1 MTSYNADSTSEREP
15 SVVAMPCGKALEQR
29 HYLTRGGVR
38 VQRSIHEVAD
48 GPAAVACLRRA
59 LDSRRGVLL
68 SSTFEYPGRYRRY
81 DIGFVNPPVMITA
94 RAGVVEMRAL
104 NARGRILLP
113 ELQRALTEIAGQRS
127 GPVTMLDTTADSI
140 QIATPE
146 PGQDDGDFPEEQ
158 RSRQSVVFSVLRALL
173 DHFHSAEDARLGLY
187 GAFGYDLA
195 FQFEA
200 IQRYQQREDSQRD
213 LVLYLPDEILVLDHY
228 ASSARLHRYDFV
240 CGTAADVQDEQR
252 TALPRRATTGG
263 LRRHGSV
270 LPFVPALHAPRDCDH
285 QPGEYADTVRRAHE
299 YFRRGDLFEVVPGQ
313 VFFEPCKDLPSQV
326 FERLQASNP
335 APYGAMMNLSEDEYL
350 LAASPEMYVR
360 VEGRRVETCP
370 ISGTIARGQDAIA
383 DAQQIRT
390 LLNSVKDEAEL
401 SMCTDVDRNDKSRVC
416 GPGSVRVIGRRQVEL
431 YSRLIHTVDHVE
443 GTLLPHCDA
452 LDAFLSHAWAVTVT
466 GAPKQS
472 AIQLIEQIEKSPRR
486 WYGGAMGMIGFDG
499 NMNTGLTLRA
509 ARISKGIA
517 EVRAGATLLSDSDP
531 LAEEA
536 ETRLKASA
544 VLAAV
549 RGSVADA
556 GPGSHGGP
564 HAPAGKPVLRALMVD
579 HRDSF
584 VHTLAAY
591 FRQQGVQLETRR
603 PQAARTLLQ
612 TQDVDLVIL
621 SPGPGRPDD
630 FGMRETLA
638 LCEARGVPVFGVCL
652 GLQGMVEYFGGD
664 LGVLAEPM
672 HGKPSVVNHDGSE
685 LFRGIPVSFTAGR
698 YHSLHARRLPDCL
711 QATAVSDDGIVMAIS
726 HRTLPMLGLQFHP
739 ESILSM
745 EQEVGLRL
753 VANAV
758 QYALSRALPSS
769 RMPCQQVDADPLPM
783 QSATQ

>member
-1 MTSYNADSTSEREP
+1 MISHNADSTSGREAT
-15 SVVAMPCGKALEQR
+15 VVAIPCGKALEQR
-29 HYLTRGGVR
+29 HYLTRGGLR

-48 GPAAVACLRRA
+48 GAEAVACLRRA

-81 DIGFVNPPVMITA
+81 DIGFINPPVMITA
-94 RAGVVEMRAL
+94 RAGVVEIRAL
-104 NARGRILLP
+104 NARGQILLP
-113 ELQRALTEIAGQRS
+113 ELQRALTGMVGVIAGAVIVLS
-127 GPVTMLDTTADSI
+127 TTVDSI

-146 PGQDDGDFPEEQ
+146 AGQDDGDFPEEQ
-158 RSRQSVVFSVLRALL
+158 RSRQSGVFSVLRGLL
-173 DHFHSAEDARLGLY
+173 AHFHSVEDGRLGLY

-200 IQRYQQREDSQRD
+200 IQRHQQRDASLRD
-213 LVLYLPDEILVLDHY
+213 MVLYLPDEILVLDHY
-228 ASSARLHRYDFV
+228 ADSARLHRYDFV
-240 CGTAADVQDEQR
+240 CRTAADLQDE
-252 TALPRRATTGG
+252 LPRCATTGG

-270 LPFVPALHAPRDCDH
+270 TPFVPALHAPRDCDH

-335 APYGAMMNLSEDEYL
+335 APYGAMMNLGQDEYL

-370 ISGTIARGQDAIA
+370 ISGTIARGGDAIA
-383 DAQQIRT
+383 DAQQIRN
-390 LLNSVKDEAEL
+390 LLNSAKDEAEL

-416 GPGSVRVIGRRQVEL
+416 EPGSVRVIGRRQVEL

-466 GAPKQS
+466 GAPKQA

-509 ARISKGIA
+509 ARISQGVA

-549 RGSVADA
+549 RGAAPGASDA
-556 GPGSHGGP
+556 GTGRHSGAS
-564 HAPAGKPVLRALMVD
+564 APAGNQVVLRALMVD

-584 VHTLAAY
+584 VHTLAGY

-612 TQDVDLVIL
+612 NQDFDLVIL

-630 FGMRETLA
+630 FGMRDTLA
-638 LCEARGVPVFGVCL
+638 LCEAREIPVFGVCL
-652 GLQGMVEYFGGD
+652 GLQGMVEHFGGE

-672 HGKPSVVNHDGSE
+672 HGKSSLVTHDGSE
-685 LFRGIPVSFTAGR
+685 LFRDIPVSFTGGR
-698 YHSLHARRLPDCL
+698 YHSLHALRLPDCL
-711 QATAVSDDGIVMAIS
+711 QATAVSGDGVVMAIR

-758 QYALSRALPSS
+758 QYALSRALPLS
-769 RMPCQQVDADPLPM
+769 RMPRLEAEADPLPM
-783 QSATQ
+783 QSATR